1 MKKTIIGLAIV
12 TLAALPALAQG
23 VSEANGSVVDRDG
36 NPVPGAVVTFQAKS
50 NPEIPYEGKT
60 NKKGRYFVSG
70 LFTGKEDDLWIMDC
84 KAEGFVPVEVRV
96 ESRTVNRVL
105 VGDPMTTKLRPGK
118 KAPEIPIRPLGK
130 ATVDWTVAP
139 AEAVEAEMQ
148 AAAEAAAAE
157 AAEAAGEE
165 PPGKDPWVEAL
176 TLASAGSLEES
187 VDLFREAVE
196 AEPDDA
202 ERHETFAK
210 ILYRLERYDEAETE
224 ANKSVE
230 IEPSRVE
237 SHMVLFNV
245 YDARGDL
252 EHAKSVL
259 ETAQQTAPRDT
270 RILLRLAYV
279 ANEMGDT
286 EGAVAAY
293 TRVTEVNPDHAEA
306 WLSLANLHADAGH
319 LEQSELAYQ
328 KVIEIDPEGA
338 HQTYYNLGATIIKRN
353 NRSEADTRRAIEA
366 FRKALELKPDYAR
379 AAQELAFALIG
390 LGDKD
395 GARAV
400 LQAFVENSPDSPD
413 TPRMKSL
420 LQTLGS

>member
-1 MKKTIIGLAIV
+1 MKKTIIGVAIV
-12 TLAALPALAQG
+12 TLAAAPAIAQG
-23 VSEANGSVVDRDG
+23 VSEASGSVVDREG
-36 NPVPGAVVTFQAKS
+36 NPVQGAVVTFQAKS
-50 NPEIPYEGKT
+50 NPEVPYEGKT

-70 LFTGKEDDLWIMDC
+70 MFTGKEDDVWVMDC
-84 KAEGFVPVEVRV
+84 KADGLVPVEVRV

-105 VGDPMTTKLRPGK
+105 VGDPMTAKLRPGK
-118 KAPEIPIRPLGK
+118 KAPEIPIRPLGT
-130 ATVDWTVAP
+130 ATVDWTMAP
-139 AEAVEAEMQ
+139 VEEVEAEMQ

-157 AAEAAGEE
+157 AAAAAGEE

-187 VDLFREAVE
+187 VELFQEAVE
-196 AEPDDA
+196 AEPADA

-210 ILYRLERYDEAETE
+210 ILYRLERYDEAEAE

-252 EHAKSVL
+252 EQAKSVL
-259 ETAQQTAPRDT
+259 EAAQEAAPRDT

-286 EGAVAAY
+286 EEAIAAY
-293 TRVTEVNPDHAEA
+293 TRVTEVNPDNAEA
-306 WLSLANLHADAGH
+306 WLSLANLHADAGQ
-319 LEQSELAYQ
+319 LEESEHAYQ
-328 KVIEIDPEGA
+328 KVVEIDPEGA
-338 HQTYYNLGATIIKRN
+338 HQTYYNLGATIIKRS

-390 LGDKD
+390 LNDKD
-395 GARAV
+395 GAREV
-400 LQAFVENSPDSPD
+400 LRAFVDNNPDSPD